1 MEGIWQDPHLERYEA
16 IKQWQMRR
24 SQDMNETL
32 SLRCDW
38 VVTLLSNMGMK
49 KAVYVALFVSNEA
62 GRWKIIWGHFVN

>member
-1 MEGIWQDPHLERYEA
+1 MEGTWQDPHLERYEA
-16 IKQWQMRR
+16 IEQGQMR

-49 KAVYVALFVSNEA
+49 KAVYLALFVSNEA
-62 GRWKIIWGHFVN
+62 GR